1 MTKDTDPG
9 FDVAATRARL
19 VEWCLAQ
26 EKWPVDARLYP
37 APPRTSEG
45 VGLLL
50 WRHWSEHTGHNLF
63 ERGGFLLPLPV
74 CLEDPC
80 PFLGVALAVI
90 EIDRYMAET
99 ALHREV
105 DWLLEA
111 QTRSCLT
118 ADERERLVAR
128 GHWLQLDPLLDALDS
143 RTGGRP
149 ARPLARAV
157 AQHLAGVGFGEPEI
171 AEFMG
176 NSAEA
181 IRKRCASREARWC
194 GFVQAWVD

>member
-1 MTKDTDPG
+1 MVKDTNPG

-19 VEWCLAQ
+19 VEWCSAQ
-26 EKWPVDARLYP
+26 EKWPVDARLDP
-37 APPRTSEG
+37 EPPRTSEG
-45 VGLLL
+45 VSLLL
-50 WRHWSEHTGHNLF
+50 WRHWSEHTGHNFF
-63 ERGGFLLPLPV
+63 ERCGFLLPLPI
-74 CLEDPC
+74 CLESPC

-90 EIDRYMAET
+90 EIDRYIAAT
-99 ALHREV
+99 ALRRDV

-118 ADERERLVAR
+118 ADEREELVAR

-149 ARPLARAV
+149 ARALARAV
-157 AQHLAGVGFGEPEI
+157 SQHLAGVDFSEPEI
-171 AEFMG
+171 ADFMG

-181 IRKRCASREARWC
+181 IRKRRAGREARWC
-194 GFVQAWVD
+194 GFMQSCVG